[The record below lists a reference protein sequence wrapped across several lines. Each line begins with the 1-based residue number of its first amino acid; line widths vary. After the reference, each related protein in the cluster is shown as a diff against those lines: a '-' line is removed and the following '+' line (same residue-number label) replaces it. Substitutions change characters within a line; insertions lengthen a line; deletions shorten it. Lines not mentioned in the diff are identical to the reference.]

1 MQLALQLCSSA
12 ALYSLP
18 PQNAA
23 SYATAGANAS
33 LLRALDSPG
42 CIVQLDSSL
51 LPPPAIVPG
60 SSIVAVD
67 VTAALTA
74 AIANASSLYE
84 QHGQPCVVV
93 LEAAVEPYFITSTIS
108 ISSGVIISGALNSSF
123 PQSTLLVPDAAKFT
137 AFSFSGSPSVA
148 ASATGVNDVN
158 GSTVPVTPQLLS
170 AASALLLSGK
180 RAFLS
185 AFAASALLTK
195 PRFESFSALV
205 DAHKTL
211 VFVLNP
217 ALQMAD
223 ADV

>member
-1 MQLALQLCSSA
+1 MVLLQLALQLCSSA

-23 SYATAGANAS
+23 SYAAAGANAS
-33 LLRALDSPG
+33 LLRALCSPA
-42 CIVQLDSSL
+42 CIVQLDTSL

-93 LEAAVEPYFITSTIS
+93 LEAAVEPYFIYSTIS
-108 ISSGVIISGALNSSF
+108 VSSGVIISGALNSSF

-158 GSTVPVTPQLLS
+158 GSTVPVTPSSFLPHPRCFCR
-170 AASALLLSGK
+170 ASAHSCPRSRPTTTSCLWSWN
-180 RAFLS
+180 RFLFTAKS
-185 AFAASALLTK
+185 LKAGTSLGLRIPGVT
-195 PRFESFSALV
+195 
-205 DAHKTL
+205 
-211 VFVLNP
+211 
-217 ALQMAD
+217 
-223 ADV
+223 